1 MSEYYKGHDL
11 VQMCRKGYMMASLKD
26 LFDYQKFAG
35 NSRLE
40 AMIKDTESRYGSK
53 LSIDDLELVSAAGTP
68 DQIQQQKELLKH
80 KKDHV

>member
-1 MSEYYKGHDL
+1 MGHDL
-11 VQMCRKGYMMASLKD
+11 VQLCRKGQMMASLKD

-40 AMIKDTESRYGSK
+40 VMIRDTESRYGSK

-68 DQIQQQKELLKH
+68 DQIQQQKEMLKN